1 MALTGVHEHGFI
13 RVRGYEHLPR
23 EAYAGLTQGLIRN
36 VTCLPAKISNKIEV
50 LESKVHVPAKPLEDA
65 LQKIN
70 IYTYTKYGV
79 LGCGGSYK
87 YYSLFGQAMSLFRDH
102 LEREKAFIGVTIGV
116 ETDLLGETRPGAP
129 VQLNFEMFEKTGGQ
143 PKRFGQIIRIDLEG
157 MITE

>member
-1 MALTGVHEHGFI
+1 MAITGIHEHGFI
-13 RVRGYEHLPR
+13 RVKGHENLPR
-23 EAYAGLTQGLIRN
+23 EAYTQLTQGLMHR
-36 VTCLPAKISNKIEV
+36 VSFLPSEISNKIEV
-50 LESKVHVPAKPLEDA
+50 LESIVRVPAKPLEDA

-79 LGCGGSYK
+79 LGCGGGYK

-102 LEREKAFIGVTIGV
+102 LEREKAFIGVTIGA

-129 VQLNFEMFEKTGGQ
+129 VQLNFEMLEKTGG
-143 PKRFGQIIRIDLEG
+143 KLRKLGQIIRIDLEG